1 MTLEPAL
8 DAAPTIDPML
18 GLCVD
23 SYRVRQ
29 KIGEGGM
36 GAVYE
41 VEHERLGRRAAAKFL
56 LPRYAQ
62 DPTVARRFA
71 SEAQLLSRIQHPGLV
86 SVFAIGELQDRT
98 QYFLMDYLRGETL
111 GARLR
116 SRRMPELGAALRLL
130 QQVASTLAVVHAHGV
145 IHRDLKPDNIML
157 VPDPHVPDG
166 ERAVLFDLGVA
177 KVLPGPAADGSPAD
191 SAERTR
197 TGVVFGTPVYM
208 APEQCRATAPVD
220 PQVDVYALGV
230 ILFRLCT
237 GRLPFTGEM
246 WELLTK
252 HVTEPPPV
260 PRRINPRLS
269 PELSRLILQM
279 LAKSPAQRPAMA
291 AVAARLTNLAQLQV
305 PVQLQVQAQP
315 VAVAPAAGAQRAS
328 EPPELR
334 EWLPQAVSVAL
345 MALAIATYTHGGD
358 RTSTPPAAPVQSLE
372 ECAPPMS
379 RTAPLATQEGQEIKE
394 PKEPN
399 DLKESTDSRDPRDPG
414 PSLPAERQAPPRAVR
429 PPPRAPRR
437 EREDDTPR
445 EGVRAPEL
453 APRSFVAA
461 ASERAPAP
469 TPPAKATMTATS
481 ARPPQGLRAEIGAA
495 LAASDFAQAVRLAD
509 AAAGR
514 SEQEGAWRLIG
525 WKACRQGLEPLARA
539 ALPHLEE
546 DGRILVRSE
555 CRKQSIVLP
564 P

>member
-1 MTLEPAL
+1 MTFEPAM
-8 DAAPTIDPML
+8 DAAPTLDPML

-23 SYRVRQ
+23 SYRVLG
-29 KIGEGGM
+29 KLGEGGM

-62 DPTVARRFA
+62 DPTVARRFT

-86 SVFAIGELQDRT
+86 SVFAIGELPDRT

-116 SRRMPELGAALRLL
+116 SRRLPELGAALRLV

-157 VPDPHVPDG
+157 VPDPHVQDG

-177 KVLPGPAADGSPAD
+177 KLLPGPASDAAD

-220 PQVDVYALGV
+220 TQVDVYALGV

-260 PRRINPRLS
+260 PRRINPRLG

-279 LAKSPAQRPAMA
+279 LAKVPAQRPTMA
-291 AVAARLTNLAQLQV
+291 AVAARLSALVLS
-305 PVQLQVQAQP
+305 QP
-315 VAVAPAAGAQRAS
+315 APAAPVASTHRAA
-328 EPPELR
+328 EPFELR

-345 MALAIATYTHGGD
+345 MALAIATYTHQNG
-358 RTSTPPAAPVQSLE
+358 RTGAAHALPAQGAEVCAPALSQPAA
-372 ECAPPMS
+372 APIP
-379 RTAPLATQEGQEIKE
+379 TQRAKEQKE
-394 PKEPN
+394 PPDQKDQRDQK
-399 DLKESTDSRDPRDPG
+399 DLAL
-414 PSLPAERQAPPRAVR
+414 LPAERPTASRGVKLPPRLA
-429 PPPRAPRR
+429 RR
-437 EREDDTPR
+437 EREDGAPR
-445 EGVRAPEL
+445 EGTRTPEL
-453 APRSFVAA
+453 EPRPVEAA
-461 ASERAPAP
+461 AGERAPSAP
-469 TPPAKATMTATS
+469 PPPA
-481 ARPPQGLRAEIGAA
+481 ARAPQPGPGAWRAQLGAA
-495 LAASDFAQAVRLAD
+495 LAASDLAQAVRLAE
-509 AAAGR
+509 AATER

-525 WKACRQGLEPLARA
+525 WKACRQGLAPLARA

-555 CRKQSIVLP
+555 CRKQSIGLP

>member
-1 MTLEPAL
+1 MTLEPAM

-62 DPTVARRFA
+62 DPTVARRFT

-86 SVFAIGELQDRT
+86 SVFAIGELPDRT

-116 SRRMPELGAALRLL
+116 SRRMPELGAALRLV

-220 PQVDVYALGV
+220 AQVDVYALGV

-279 LAKSPAQRPAMA
+279 LAKAPAQRPTLA
-291 AVAARLTNLAQLQV
+291 AVAARLTTLVQVQVQAQVQAQAQV
-305 PVQLQVQAQP
+305 PLQVQAQP
-315 VAVAPAAGAQRAS
+315 VAIAPAAGAQRAA
-328 EPPELR
+328 EPLELR

-345 MALAIATYTHGGD
+345 MALAIATYTHGSD
-358 RTSTPPAAPVQSLE
+358 RASTAPVARAQSAA

-379 RTAPLATQEGQEIKE
+379 QAAPLAAQEPRES
-394 PKEPN
+394 
-399 DLKESTDSRDPRDPG
+399 KESRDSRDPRDQG
-414 PSLPAERQAPPRAVR
+414 PSLPAERPAPRAVR
-429 PPPRAPRR
+429 PPGRPRRAAGYCWPMPAPRR
-437 EREDDTPR
+437 
-445 EGVRAPEL
+445 
-453 APRSFVAA
+453 PRS
-461 ASERAPAP
+461 SRPS
-469 TPPAKATMTATS
+469 PPGS
-481 ARPPQGLRAEIGAA
+481 SRPPGG
-495 LAASDFAQAVRLAD
+495 S
-509 AAAGR
+509 
-514 SEQEGAWRLIG
+514 
-525 WKACRQGLEPLARA
+525 
-539 ALPHLEE
+539 
-546 DGRILVRSE
+546 
-555 CRKQSIVLP
+555 
-564 P
+564 